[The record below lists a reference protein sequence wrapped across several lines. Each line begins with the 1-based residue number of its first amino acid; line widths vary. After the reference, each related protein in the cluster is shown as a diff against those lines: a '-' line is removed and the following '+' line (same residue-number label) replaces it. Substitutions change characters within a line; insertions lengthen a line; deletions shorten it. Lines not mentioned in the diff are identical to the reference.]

1 MKVPKGSCKSAI
13 GAEQLPF
20 LYGDVANR
28 RHIRLKSKNITGKKK
43 NNYSAKIN
51 TNLQLFS

>member
-20 LYGDVANR
+20 LYGDAAN
-28 RHIRLKSKNITGKKK
+28 IRLKSKNITGKKK
-43 NNYSAKIN
+43 NNYSGKIN